1 MPANDQMKERL
12 EESVLIPLVWGGANS
27 VTNPWIKLCA
37 KQISPSAAS
46 HRGRLLQKCKQVGI
60 KPQPD
65 ICLNQSLWKMNWE
78 SLRQKCTHQTSSCN
92 FSRWLHLRPSQGW
105 VGQDPSS
112 TPRPSSQ
119 KCVAHFLRCSMWSFA
134 PWPAIPRPL
143 NSSLLTFLFFIL
155 LKTVT
160 KFECWKILW
169 GASIPL
175 L

>member
-1 MPANDQMKERL
+1 MRL

-46 HRGRLLQKCKQVGI
+46 HRGRLLQKCKQVGF

-65 ICLNQSLWKMNWE
+65 TCLSQSLWKMDWE
-78 SLRQKCTHQTSSCN
+78 SLRQKCTRQISSSI
-92 FSRWLHLRPSQGW
+92 FSGRLHLRPSQGW

-112 TPRPSSQ
+112 TLCPSSQ
-119 KCVAHFLRCSMWSFA
+119 KSVAHFPRCSMQSFA
-134 PWPAIPRPL
+134 PWPAMPRPL

-155 LKTVT
+155 LKTLT
-160 KFECWKILW
+160 KFQCWKILW

-175 L
+175 LYPSF